1 MTTLKLFAASLMLAA
16 PLSLTVRAAHAQDAP
31 PPATAP
37 SAQDPGAISPGGEHG
52 DHSWGPRHDW
62 DRGGRPGGGMDRER
76 GPRPGWDRDGGR
88 GDEMLPFGMWWKN
101 PEVAARIGLSADQQK
116 RISDLFLQSRL
127 QLIHLHATLQEEQLM
142 LEPLMDAT
150 PFEEAKAVAQ
160 IDKIADTR
168 ADLEKT
174 NAKMLL
180 DIRGVLTADQWT
192 KLRSHGRG
200 MHRPGER
207 EEQGPQGPAK
217 SN

>member
-1 MTTLKLFAASLMLAA
+1 
-16 PLSLTVRAAHAQDAP
+16 
-31 PPATAP
+31 
-37 SAQDPGAISPGGEHG
+37 
-52 DHSWGPRHDW
+52 
-62 DRGGRPGGGMDRER
+62 MDRER

-116 RISDLFLQSRL
+116 RIGDLFLQSRL

-142 LEPLMDAT
+142 LEPLLSAN
-150 PFEEAKAVAQ
+150 PFEESKAVAQ

-180 DIRGVLTADQWT
+180 DIRSVLTADQWT

-207 EEQGPQGPAK
+207 EDQGPQGPAK